1 MHYFSARTRLNR
13 ALDRC
18 TRHEPGPG
26 SRYNGVAIS
35 PFEDS
40 LMLDPKQLDDL
51 AQRLAG
57 SLPQTFLAFQED
69 IGRGLRAALEAG
81 LGRLDLVTR
90 EQFDVQ
96 SAVLLRTRQRLE
108 ALETRLG
115 EIETRL
121 GVSGKQEP

>member
-1 MHYFSARTRLNR
+1 
-13 ALDRC
+13 
-18 TRHEPGPG
+18 
-26 SRYNGVAIS
+26 
-35 PFEDS
+35 
-40 LMLDPKQLDDL
+40 MLDPKQLDDL

-69 IGRGLRAALEAG
+69 IGRSLRAALEAG

-115 EIETRL
+115 EIEARL